1 VRVLPTDQPK
11 TSVDVKVEIAVSAP
25 CELLMSLSLFD
36 SPIESR
42 DIYDV
47 GPSWFTAVESSA
59 SRQLLT
65 DVQQSTLAHHTWTSL
80 IGMAWTTP
88 APADIP
94 AFLAH
99 LQATDA
105 FEMRLQMLSCFH
117 DSTPGRG
124 PSDEMVRAAAAG
136 DAAAQRRLGE
146 IWFPEDLGCRE
157 SLQRGLSM
165 DTESSKR
172 HLIDILDRWYEEV
185 FRADEP
191 RVMPILRRD
200 AETRRQQARALPA
213 ERLIELA
220 TNGIRYVPTPGLNRV
235 VLIPSVLFRPWVMIA
250 EHQDARIFCHPVS
263 DESLTVDRDA
273 PPMHLLRLYEA
284 LADERRLRIVRRLAR
299 ESMTLQEMSD
309 FLGIAKSTMHHH
321 LAVLRGAGLLQC
333 ESGSKRYELRRDALS
348 DLSGLLSIYVDEP
361 SSA

>member
-1 VRVLPTDQPK
+1 
-11 TSVDVKVEIAVSAP
+11 VDVKVEIAVSAA
-25 CELLMSLSLFD
+25 CELLLSLCLFD
-36 SPIESR
+36 SPADSR

-47 GPSWFTAVESSA
+47 GLSWFAAVESSA
-59 SRQLLT
+59 SRELLN
-65 DVQQSTLAHHTWTSL
+65 DVQQSALPHHTWTGL

-88 APADIP
+88 APAGIP
-94 AFLAH
+94 AFLTR
-99 LQATDA
+99 LESTDA
-105 FEMRLQMLSCFH
+105 VEMRLQMLDCSREA
-117 DSTPGRG
+117 TPQGEL
-124 PSDEMVRAAAAG
+124 SAEIIRAAAYG
-136 DAAAQRRLGE
+136 DAAAQRRLAE
-146 IWFPEDLGCRE
+146 VWFPEDAGCRE
-157 SLQRGLSM
+157 SLQRALSM
-165 DTESSKR
+165 DPEGSKR
-172 HLIDILDRWYEEV
+172 QLIDILARWYEEV
-185 FRADEP
+185 FRTDEL

-200 AETRRQQARALPA
+200 AETRRQQVRTLSA

-220 TNGIRYVPTPGLNRV
+220 TNGIRYVPTSGLNRV
-235 VLIPSVLFRPWVMIA
+235 VLIPSVLFRPWVMISQ
-250 EHQDARIFCHPVS
+250 HLDARIYCHPVA

-273 PPMHLLRLYEA
+273 PPMHLIRLYEA

-361 SSA
+361 S